1 MKFEEDR
8 IRVKLR
14 RLAGFGQCG
23 RRFFMADFM
32 ILARAGGFARRARCL
47 LI

>member
-14 RLAGFGQCG
+14 RLAGFELDVDIGV
-23 RRFFMADFM
+23 
-32 ILARAGGFARRARCL
+32 RAGGVTALFGPSGCG
-47 LI
+47 